1 MMIVNK
7 KLKKIILLYLALN
20 KHLKEYN
27 QVELIC

>member
-7 KLKKIILLYLALN
+7 KLKKVTLLYLVLN